1 MGKVEPLPPC
11 LKVKRG
17 REELLLQPNEKQGR
31 RLGAEYPK
39 PSLPWLNFS
48 LPYQMVMERGSG
60 WLWGSSHDATA
71 VVGCRVH
78 KREAGEG
85 LGAEKPEI
93 ELWWLGFGHAL
104 QNGNGGDG
112 RRWWYGADEAVVVVG
127 PCVRKHEL
135 GEGVWGRKPET
146 EHTGSVSGCVC
157 ANTAEIGCC
166 TDTATH
172 CTII

>member
-1 MGKVEPLPPC
+1 
-11 LKVKRG
+11 
-17 REELLLQPNEKQGR
+17 
-31 RLGAEYPK
+31 
-39 PSLPWLNFS
+39 
-48 LPYQMVMERGSG
+48 MVMERGSG
-60 WLWGSSHDATA
+60 WLWGGSHDATA

-93 ELWWLGFGHAL
+93 DLWWLGFGHAL

-127 PCVRKHEL
+127 LCVRKRER

-146 EHTGSVSGCVC
+146 ERTGSVSGCVC

-172 CTII
+172 RTVI